1 MRNISRLCVGIG
13 LLFLSGCGNSEAD
26 RLTKAN
32 IRLTNEYAAEF
43 ERIATI
49 PDKSELQKIQ
59 ERITKIQDEMKSNN
73 EALQKLPIAK
83 LKELGDKHKT
93 ERDEAND
100 RLKKAFAPFRA
111 KGLNTKK
118 VTEKI

>member
-1 MRNISRLCVGIG
+1 MRILRHMCACVG
-13 LLFLSGCGNSEAD
+13 LLMLAGCGSSEGD
-26 RLTKAN
+26 RLTKEN

-49 PDKSELQKIQ
+49 PDKGEIKKIQ
-59 ERITKIQDEMKSNN
+59 ERITKIQDEMKANN

-93 ERDEAND
+93 ERDEATD
-100 RLKKAFAPFRA
+100 RLKKALAPFRA
-111 KGLNTKK
+111 KGPNAKK
-118 VTEKI
+118 ISEKS

>member
-1 MRNISRLCVGIG
+1 MRNYCRVGVCIG
-13 LLFLSGCGNSEAD
+13 LLFLAGCGNSEGD
-26 RLTKAN
+26 RLTKEQ

-43 ERIATI
+43 ERIASI
-49 PDKSELQKIQ
+49 PDKAEVQEIQK
-59 ERITKIQDEMKSNN
+59 RINKIQDEMKSNN

-100 RLKKAFAPFRA
+100 RLKKALAPFRA
-111 KGLNTKK
+111 KGLPKK
-118 VTEKI
+118 TVDAK

>member
-13 LLFLSGCGNSEAD
+13 LLFLSGCGNSEGD
-26 RLTKAN
+26 RLTKEQ

-43 ERIATI
+43 ERIASI
-49 PDKSELQKIQ
+49 PDKAEVQEIQK
-59 ERITKIQDEMKSNN
+59 RITKIQDEMKSNN

-93 ERDEAND
+93 ERDQAND
-100 RLKKAFAPFRA
+100 RLKKALAQCRAP
-111 KGLNTKK
+111 TPVKK
-118 VTEKI
+118 TAEPK